1 MNDEN
6 QINDGG
12 PAFPSPGYPGDA
24 NYTLPLEGMSL
35 RDWLAANAPISL
47 ADAMQYCRETRKQF
61 DYEQVFKT
69 LCQMQLVYADTML
82 KAMSL

>member
-24 NYTLPLEGMSL
+24 NYTLPLDGMSL
-35 RDWLAANAPISL
+35 RD
-47 ADAMQYCRETRKQF
+47 
-61 DYEQVFKT
+61 
-69 LCQMQLVYADTML
+69 YAEIECL
-82 KAMSL
+82 KAVITSAGSIASGGDEVFIKAKQDQVQAAKEYAHIWLKARSL